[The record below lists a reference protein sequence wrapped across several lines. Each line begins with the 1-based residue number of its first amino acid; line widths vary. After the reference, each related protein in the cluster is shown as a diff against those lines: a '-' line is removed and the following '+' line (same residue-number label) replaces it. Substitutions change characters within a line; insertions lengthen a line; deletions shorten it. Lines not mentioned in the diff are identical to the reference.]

1 MHALSA
7 RGHPAAE
14 GLAERYMYVWE
25 FKDKLSGNTGEFATE
40 IGQVFAD
47 AQGYAH
53 RFREVTQGT
62 TYEQTAQS
70 MIQCAES
77 QKFKTIR

>member
-1 MHALSA
+1 
-7 RGHPAAE
+7 
-14 GLAERYMYVWE
+14 MYVWE

-62 TYEQTAQS
+62 TYEQTA
-70 MIQCAES
+70 
-77 QKFKTIR
+77 

>member
-1 MHALSA
+1 MHL
-7 RGHPAAE
+7 
-14 GLAERYMYVWE
+14 WE

-53 RFREVTQGT
+53 RFREVTQRT
-62 TYEQTAQS
+62 TYEQTA
-70 MIQCAES
+70 
-77 QKFKTIR
+77 